1 MKELE
6 NHMVIDSYYSWYENP
21 PEDPGI
27 SDIDDLD
34 DDSDIYSEEEFI
46 RMVNESNKE
55 VYKNE

>member
-6 NHMVIDSYYSWYENP
+6 NHMVIDSYYSLYENP

-34 DDSDIYSEEEFI
+34 DDPDLEDEECRRYFEELD
-46 RMVNESNKE
+46 RKE
-55 VYKNE
+55 REK

>member
-34 DDSDIYSEEEFI
+34 DDPDLEDEECRRYFEELD
-46 RMVNESNKE
+46 REEREK
-55 VYKNE
+55 